1 MRNISA
7 IAAAL
12 ATLLPTNC
20 LLSLAFASSSII
32 GKPPHH
38 LARPNACLIVS
49 SARPLVQLSAQQGGI
64 EVGIQTAQLLMDPR
78 RHDKLKLNIQ
88 RRWPLVPDAF
98 LDPCIDLCADAFKNV
113 APDKLKL
120 ALKPGGM
127 EKVRPDIERSIVNV
141 AMEQKMVRDIPV
153 LNDADKSKMLEAIV
167 DLALDSILDDAEEIL
182 AAPEVRLETLE
193 REMREVKQ
201 LMGPWRLILYRVRN
215 NPLPVSIALALSV
228 TCIYV
233 KRDDPLVAPVLH
245 IGKVIL
251 SEAATAIAALYRFL
265 HSGLMTLMS
274 KMPV

>member
-1 MRNISA
+1 
-7 IAAAL
+7 
-12 ATLLPTNC
+12 
-20 LLSLAFASSSII
+20 
-32 GKPPHH
+32 
-38 LARPNACLIVS
+38 
-49 SARPLVQLSAQQGGI
+49 VQLSAQQGGI